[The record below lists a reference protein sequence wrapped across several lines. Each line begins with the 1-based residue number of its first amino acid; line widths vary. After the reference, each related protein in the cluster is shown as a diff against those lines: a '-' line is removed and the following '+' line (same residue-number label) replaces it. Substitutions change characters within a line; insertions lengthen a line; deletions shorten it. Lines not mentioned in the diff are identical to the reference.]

1 MKKVGKLVSSIL
13 LPLIIG
19 FVASF
24 FTQSSVDTWYQTID
38 KPVFNPP
45 DWVFAPVWTL
55 LYILIGIAFY
65 LVWEKNFGSNKKK
78 VLTIYFVQLFL
89 NFLWSLLFFGL
100 QSPILG
106 LIEIVILWIFIF
118 MNIKVFYKVTKPA
131 GYLLIPYLIWV
142 SYALL
147 LNLSIVIIN

>member
-1 MKKVGKLVSSIL
+1 M
-13 LPLIIG
+13 
-19 FVASF
+19 ASF

>member
-1 MKKVGKLVSSIL
+1 M
-13 LPLIIG
+13 PLIIG

>member
-1 MKKVGKLVSSIL
+1 MRKVGKLITSIL

-19 FVASF
+19 FLASF
-24 FTQSSVDTWYQTID
+24 FTQSSVNTWYKTID

-65 LVWEKNFGSNKKK
+65 LVWEKNFGLNKKK
-78 VLTIYFVQLFL
+78 VLTIYFLQLFL

-100 QSPILG
+100 KSPILS
-106 LIEIVILWIFIF
+106 LIEIIILWILIF

-142 SYALL
+142 SFALI
-147 LNLSIVIIN
+147 LNFSIVIIN